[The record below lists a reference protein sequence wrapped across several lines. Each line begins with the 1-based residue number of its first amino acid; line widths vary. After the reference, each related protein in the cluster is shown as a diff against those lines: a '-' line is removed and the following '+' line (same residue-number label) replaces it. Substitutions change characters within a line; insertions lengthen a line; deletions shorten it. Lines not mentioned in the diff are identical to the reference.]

1 MKKAVVYD
9 GSGRFEEPPS
19 DPQLRSSRRTVL
31 AYQSSPARRGAKA
44 ASTPAA
50 PAEDETAAGAMST
63 YEMRKFLQQSQRF
76 FLSVNK
82 DAAFAQPSHSAE
94 GKPMNR
100 ARAGL
105 A

>member
-1 MKKAVVYD
+1 MALN
-9 GSGRFEEPPS
+9 P
-19 DPQLRSSRRTVL
+19 LHVL
-31 AYQSSPARRGAKA
+31 VGGALVLVILLGFILDFVFAPKKA